1 MLKTPVSRLVPQ
13 MALPSIAAMLVTS
26 AYHLA
31 DTFFVSKLGTY
42 ATGAVGVNSSIDHLI
57 LMAGS
62 FLAVGSSSYTS
73 RLLGANK
80 DEQAARVLSTS
91 FFFALFTGFLVFLL
105 GNIFQVP
112 LLRALG
118 SSDAILPYS
127 RQYARYVLLAAP
139 FMAANFVLNHC
150 LRAEGNSFYSMVGMV
165 FGAVLN
171 CVLDPIFIFSFRWG
185 VAGASLAT
193 AISKIVSFCILLA
206 PYLRRRTL
214 LRISPKL
221 VRFVYGDVSEVIK
234 TGSPSLFRLALST
247 IAAIILN
254 NLAVSYG
261 ESALA
266 AITVANRVTMFL
278 VSACLGFGQGFQP
291 VAGFSWGAGRY
302 DRVEEAYRFSAWAA
316 IIGIAIPSLLIAV
329 FARPVMY
336 LFTTED
342 LEMVNIGMFSLVIQ
356 CLAMPLHAWAIIINM
371 LCVGIGRAK
380 SALILSLSRQGICF
394 YPILPVML
402 WLWGVKGLAAV
413 QGMADMLTILL
424 GLPIIGLI
432 KRDLRQQMENVRV
445 ASKNNSVT

>member
-165 FGAVLN
+165 FG
-171 CVLDPIFIFSFRWG
+171 
-185 VAGASLAT
+185 
-193 AISKIVSFCILLA
+193 
-206 PYLRRRTL
+206 
-214 LRISPKL
+214 
-221 VRFVYGDVSEVIK
+221 
-234 TGSPSLFRLALST
+234 
-247 IAAIILN
+247 
-254 NLAVSYG
+254 
-261 ESALA
+261 
-266 AITVANRVTMFL
+266 
-278 VSACLGFGQGFQP
+278 
-291 VAGFSWGAGRY
+291 
-302 DRVEEAYRFSAWAA
+302 
-316 IIGIAIPSLLIAV
+316 
-329 FARPVMY
+329 
-336 LFTTED
+336 
-342 LEMVNIGMFSLVIQ
+342 
-356 CLAMPLHAWAIIINM
+356 
-371 LCVGIGRAK
+371 
-380 SALILSLSRQGICF
+380 
-394 YPILPVML
+394 
-402 WLWGVKGLAAV
+402 
-413 QGMADMLTILL
+413 
-424 GLPIIGLI
+424 
-432 KRDLRQQMENVRV
+432 
-445 ASKNNSVT
+445 